1 MVSLLLLLET
11 CDLAIIK
18 TADIN
23 SRGKGDQK
31 LHPRGHLKAMK
42 LRSHFLAAESREKL
56 GTDNKPENAL

>member
-1 MVSLLLLLET
+1 MISS
-11 CDLAIIK
+11 IIK

-42 LRSHFLAAESREKL
+42 LRSHLLPAESREKL